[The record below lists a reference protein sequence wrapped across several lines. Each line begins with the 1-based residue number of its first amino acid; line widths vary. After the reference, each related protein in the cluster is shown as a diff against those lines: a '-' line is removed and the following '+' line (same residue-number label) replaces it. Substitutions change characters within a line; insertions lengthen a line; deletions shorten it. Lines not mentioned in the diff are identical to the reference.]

1 MENKTI
7 DRHFGNFFVAGF
19 TYWDGCMALGDLK
32 IGTTLTL
39 VREDMNRFD
48 PHAVAIYYKDYKLGF
63 VPRSENE
70 MICKFIDL
78 GYADI
83 FDLRVQRISLD
94 AHPEKQIGVVL
105 FLKEANNVFDK

>member
-32 IGTTLTL
+32 IGTQLTL